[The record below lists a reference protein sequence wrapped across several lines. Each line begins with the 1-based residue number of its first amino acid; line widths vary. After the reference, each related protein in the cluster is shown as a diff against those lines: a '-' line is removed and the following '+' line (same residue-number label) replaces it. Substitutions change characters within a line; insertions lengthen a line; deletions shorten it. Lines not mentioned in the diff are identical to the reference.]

1 MTIRVRVLDT
11 THVRPELP
19 PGHATTF
26 KLSPFDTLFLAL
38 PPIQRIFFYDDGGGA
53 SLPSFSAIVRSL
65 QSSLAATLSVFS
77 PVAGRLAAC
86 PDGDLVVNC
95 SPDALCHGVRFV
107 QAEYSGDAADM
118 RRLARDAEHDI
129 EAFVQLTATCAPGA
143 VVVGVSMHHAVADGQ
158 SLFQFVRAWAA
169 AARDG
174 SPAAAGRVTSPTLD
188 RAGILRHPK
197 AEAAARKFARLCAPD
212 LPTVNTMPELD
223 WARQSRRTYLLDAGQ
238 IQSLKRRIA
247 QQRQAAG
254 TYGENQPPPSTY
266 VAVASLLLTSMAR
279 AKHPDPAANA
289 SDPSDDDAYLLFP
302 ADCRRRMRPP
312 MDPGFFGNCVK
323 LCFAR
328 GTASKLLCRDDDDGS
343 LAHAAGALRRAIRDQ
358 VEEKDPLGDADRW
371 AETYQG
377 IPPERR
383 SQQGSSHRF
392 MAYEVDFGWGQPSR
406 AEIVSMYS
414 PEVAM
419 LVGGPHGAVQVSV
432 ALCRDLIDGFEA
444 CFLSLLSAY
453 SR

>member
-1 MTIRVRVLDT
+1 MTSRVRVLDT
-11 THVRPELP
+11 THLRPELP

-53 SLPSFSAIVRSL
+53 SLPPFPAIIHSL
-65 QSSLAATLSVFS
+65 QASLAAILSVFS
-77 PVAGRLAAC
+77 PLAGRLAAC
-86 PDGDLVVNC
+86 PDGDLVVDC
-95 SPDALCHGVRFV
+95 SPDALCHGIRFV

-129 EAFVQLTATCAPGA
+129 EAFVQLVPQLAVGRLPAPLLA
-143 VVVGVSMHHAVADGQ
+143 V
-158 SLFQFVRAWAA
+158 QFMRAWAA
-169 AARDG
+169 AWRGG
-174 SPAAAGRVTSPTLD
+174 SLAAAGLVTPPTFD
-188 RAGILRHPK
+188 RAVIMRYPK
-197 AEAAARKFARLCAPD
+197 AEAASRKFARLCAPD

-247 QQRQAAG
+247 QQRQSAG
-254 TYGENQPPPSTY
+254 TDGENQPPPSTY
-266 VAVASLLLTSMAR
+266 VAVASLLWTSMAR

-328 GTASKLLCRDDDDGS
+328 GTASKLLCRDDDDGA
-343 LAHAAGALRRAIRDQ
+343 LAHAAGALRRAIREQ

-419 LVGGPHGAVQVSV
+419 LVGGPHGAVEVSV
-432 ALCRDLIDGFEA
+432 ALGRDLIDGFEA
-444 CFLSLLSAY
+444 CFMSLLSAY